1 METTPTATRVRF
13 EHHAPGRL
21 GTGEATPRL
30 SWQVAEAAPGYRQ
43 RAARVEV
50 TLSLPGQ
57 APETSEHV
65 LDGPEQVLV
74 AWPARPL
81 RSRERASVRVQVADD
96 AGWGPWSEPTWVEAG
111 LLEPVDWSAALIGP
125 AWVEPADDL
134 RRPARVRHEFD
145 LPGDVV
151 GARLYLSAHGLAEA
165 EINGVRV
172 GDEELTP
179 GWTSYHHR
187 LRYATF
193 DVTGLVRAGRNAV
206 GVWLGDGW
214 WRGRLAFE
222 GGRRDRYGDDLAALV
237 QLEVTTMDGTR
248 RTVAGDG
255 GWTAG
260 YGPIRWSSLYDGEE
274 FDARLANP
282 AWSTPGYA
290 DPAATPVRV
299 QPLDPSVLVAPDGP
313 PVRVVEEL
321 EPVSVERRGAGR
333 YLLDFGQNHSGRL
346 RITADGPGGTTIT
359 LRHAEVLQD
368 GELYTRTLRQ
378 AAATDRI
385 TLAGDG
391 PTTWEPRFTVHGYR
405 YAEVQGWP
413 GELRPGDVVSRVLHS
428 DMERTGWFRSSHPQV
443 DRLHE
448 NVVWSLRS
456 NFVDVPTDCPQRD
469 ERLGWTGDLQAF
481 APTAAFLYDVSGFLV
496 SWLQDLAAEQ
506 RDLGWLPLWI
516 PYTPQGGWTDMPE
529 DPVAVWGDVAT
540 LTPAVLHERTGDLEV
555 LRRQYDSGR
564 RWLRHCEERTRDGLV
579 QGTTQLGDWLDPTAP
594 PEDPMRAATSPE
606 LVATAYLAH
615 SARTL
620 ARTARL
626 LDDAAEAERLDAL
639 ATRVA
644 AAFAAAYL
652 DPAAPGHQETQT
664 ALALTTVFDLW
675 PDEDSR
681 RAGTARLAELVEESG
696 GRVAT
701 GFAGTPQVTEA
712 LTLGD
717 RTEAAYRLLECTD
730 DPSWLYTVAMGGTTI
745 WERWDSMLP
754 DGTVNPGEM
763 TSFNHYALGAVA
775 DWLHRVVAGLAPGA
789 PGYRTIEFAPRP
801 GGSLTSAGATHR
813 TPYGEAAIDWRL
825 DGGELAVEVVVP
837 VGATGTVRLP
847 GADPVRVGHGRHAL
861 RVPVERP
868 AGQPVG

>member
-1 METTPTATRVRF
+1 MKTTPTATRVRF

-21 GTGEATPRL
+21 GIGEVRPRL

-50 TLSLPGQ
+50 TLGLPGH
-57 APETSEHV
+57 ATETTVHD
-65 LDGPEQVLV
+65 LDGPDQVLV
-74 AWPARPL
+74 PWPARPL
-81 RSRERASVRVQVADD
+81 RSRERAVVRVQVAGDD
-96 AGWGPWSEPTWVEAG
+96 GWGAWSEPGTAEAG
-111 LLEPVDWSAALIGP
+111 LLEPGDWSASFVGP
-125 AWVEPADDL
+125 AWVEPHDDL
-134 RRPARVRHEFD
+134 RRPARVRCEVD

-151 GARLYLSAHGLAEA
+151 SARLYLSAHGLAEA
-165 EINGVRV
+165 EINGRRV

-193 DVTGLVRAGRNAV
+193 DVTDLVRPGRNAI

-237 QLEVTTMDGTR
+237 QLEVTTADGAR
-248 RTVAGDG
+248 RTVASDG
-255 GWTAG
+255 AWTAAC
-260 YGPIRWSSLYDGEE
+260 GPIRWSSLYDGEE
-274 FDARLANP
+274 FDARLHDP
-282 AWSTPGYA
+282 AWSTPGHD

-299 QPLDPSVLVAPDGP
+299 QPLDPAVLVAPDGP
-313 PVRVVEEL
+313 PVRAVEEL
-321 EPVSVERRGAGR
+321 HPVTVERRGVGR

-346 RITADGPGGTTIT
+346 RITVDGPRGTTVT

-368 GELYTRTLRQ
+368 GDLYTRTLRQ
-378 AAATDRI
+378 AAATDRV

-391 PTTWEPRFTVHGYR
+391 PATWEPRFTVHGYR
-405 YAEVQGWP
+405 YAEVSGWP

-428 DMERTGWFRSSHPQV
+428 DLERTGWFRSSHAQV

-456 NFVDVPTDCPQRD
+456 NVVDVPTDCPQRD
-469 ERLGWTGDLQAF
+469 ERLGWTGDLQVF
-481 APTAAFLYDVSGFLV
+481 APTAAFLFDVTGFLA

-516 PYTPQGGWTDMPE
+516 PYTPQGPWADLAD

-555 LRRQYDSGR
+555 LRRQYDSGL
-564 RWLRHCEERTRDGLV
+564 RWLRHCEQHTRDGLV
-579 QGTTQLGDWLDPTAP
+579 HGTTQLGDWLDPTAP
-594 PEDPMRAATSPE
+594 PDDPMKAATSPE

-620 ARTARL
+620 AGTARL
-626 LDDAAEAERLDAL
+626 LGDEAEADRLETL
-639 ATRVA
+639 AATTA

-652 DPAAPGHQETQT
+652 DPRSPDHQETQT
-664 ALALTTVFDLW
+664 ALALTTVIGLW
-675 PDEDSR
+675 PDAAARD
-681 RAGTARLAELVEESG
+681 AGTARLAALVEESG
-696 GRVAT
+696 GRIAT

-712 LTLGD
+712 LTTGD
-717 RTEAAYRLLECTD
+717 QVEAAYRLLECTE
-730 DPSWLYTVAMGGTTI
+730 DPSWLSTVGMGATTI

-775 DWLHRVVAGLAPGA
+775 DWLHRVVAGLAPA
-789 PGYRTIEFAPRP
+789 EPGYRTIAFAPRP
-801 GGSLTSAGATHR
+801 GGSFTSAGATHL
-813 TPYGEAAIDWRL
+813 TPYGEAAVDWRL
-825 DGGELAVEVVVP
+825 EGGELAVEVLVP
-837 VGATGTVRLP
+837 VGARGVVRLP
-847 GADPVRVGHGRHAL
+847 GHDPVEVGHGRHAL
-861 RVPVERP
+861 RVARR
-868 AGQPVG
+868 